1 MPRSAERTAGKQQ
14 LGRPFPLGQSGNPA
28 GRPKG
33 ARNKSTLAAEA
44 LLDGEA
50 EEITRQAIQQAKQG
64 NMVAIRIC
72 LDRLMPPRR
81 DRHVS
86 FGLPAIEKAVDAATA
101 CASIVSA
108 VSRGELTP
116 SEAGELMKVVE
127 GYARVLQ
134 AVDYEVRLEQLERA
148 LSV

>member
-1 MPRSAERTAGKQQ
+1 VHQHREKHRGLREPWKPGE
-14 LGRPFPLGQSGNPA
+14 SGNPT

-44 LLDGEA
+44 LLEGEA
-50 EEITRQAIQQAKQG
+50 EEITRQAIEQAKQG

-72 LDRLMPPRR
+72 LDRLIPPRK

-86 FGLPAIEKAVDAATA
+86 FGLPAIDKATDAATA
-101 CASIVSA
+101 SAAIVSA

-127 GYARVLQ
+127 GYARILQ
-134 AVDYEVRLEQLERA
+134 AVDYEARLEQLETAWRA
-148 LSV
+148 